1 MRSCQHNVE
10 VLHSELSATHG
21 HRRMICV
28 PVEVP
33 PSFYRY
39 LKSAA
44 SRSFGPN
51 DDSDKSGVDFAMRT
65 IGRRSE
71 KDSKKAVTA
80 KEEGDEENETSDE
93 DGADQKPDSA
103 NDLWNFEGELLTKRV
118 TKRT

>member
-1 MRSCQHNVE
+1 MTDLPEVVGHILVRSCQHNVE
-10 VLHSELSATHG
+10 VLHSELSATHT

-71 KDSKKAVTA
+71 KGKKKGMTA
-80 KEEGDEENETSDE
+80 PEEDDEENETSDE
-93 DGADQKPDSA
+93 DGDDQKVDSA
-103 NDLWNFEGELLTKRV
+103 NDL
-118 TKRT
+118 